1 MTPDKWRL
9 MDAHC
14 FRWFKARHP
23 LLLSKSC
30 RGTTMKNSC
39 LPRSQ
44 VGSSTCMGK
53 MLVSM
58 VEVAVCGGSLPAKYR
73 YAVDIARMG

>member
-1 MTPDKWRL
+1 
-9 MDAHC
+9 
-14 FRWFKARHP
+14 
-23 LLLSKSC
+23 
-30 RGTTMKNSC
+30 
-39 LPRSQ
+39 
-44 VGSSTCMGK
+44 MGK